1 MVRIRFWWPGYS
13 PEDALTT
20 FDSAAL
26 DRSFEVSR
34 DHGRSWRLSRPG
46 TTLRSVHEWM
56 VDSDLDVVRTALVD
70 DRRQDG
76 WEGQYV
82 LTIGPNGRKRE

>member
-1 MVRIRFWWPGYS
+1 MVRIRFWWQGYS

-20 FDSAAL
+20 FDPAVL
-26 DRSFEVSR
+26 ETDFEVSE
-34 DHGRSWRLSRPG
+34 DNGRTWRSSRPG
-46 TTLRSVHEWM
+46 ATLETVHEWM
-56 VDSDLDVVRTALVD
+56 VGNSFDVLSSALTE

-82 LTIGPNGRKRE
+82 LTIGPNGHERE